1 VDVPEEARQWLTGE
15 LQTLLAAIRGGQA
28 AKKRI
33 TVIKLA
39 CAVANRQPRRTVFG
53 QADTCSD
60 KTWYTRWQYQP
71 EVKAAFEACCT
82 RALEWVDEETAALE
96 AHYRWLRRRSTAQYA
111 AQAPAALAAVM
122 ADPGQRGADRISAA
136 NALVTW
142 ADPAAARQAQPHP
155 LAAGGGE
162 QVVYVGV
169 TEAELAAIET
179 ALRGE
184 AVRGEEALE
193 G

>member
-1 VDVPEEARQWLTGE
+1 VEVPEEARQWLTGE
-15 LQTLLAAIRGGQA
+15 LQTLLAAIRGGQV
-28 AKKRI
+28 AKKRV

-71 EVKAAFEACCT
+71 EVKVAFEACCT
-82 RALEWVDEETAALE
+82 RALAWADEETAALE
-96 AHYRWLRRRSTAQYA
+96 AHYRRQRRRTMAQYA

-122 ADPGQRGADRISAA
+122 ADAGQRGADRISAA
-136 NALVTW
+136 NALLTW
-142 ADPAAARQAQPHP
+142 ADPEVARKAQPQP
-155 LAAGGGE
+155 PPASGGE

-169 TEAELAAIET
+169 TAEELAAIEN
-179 ALRGE
+179 ALREE
-184 AVRGEEALE
+184 ATRGEDGME